1 MSTLLDSG
9 FIDLFGSD
17 IGLAVFF
24 AVRVFRVRFFQ
35 MWGCFF
41 GSQ

>member
-9 FIDLFGSD
+9 FIDLF
-17 IGLAVFF
+17 AVTSAWPFFF

>member
-9 FIDLFGSD
+9 FIDLF
-17 IGLAVFF
+17 AVTSAWPFF